1 MRLTIVI
8 SHRNPFRT
16 EQVEMEDVE
25 RYELT
30 DDGLLVVFNTSPTE
44 TVPFRSNDG
53 HSEIDWMNATIIA
66 TRVGLQVDM
75 TQ

>member
-1 MRLTIVI
+1 MKLTIVI

-16 EQVEMEDVE
+16 EKIEMEDVNDY
-25 RYELT
+25 RLN
-30 DDGLLVVFNTSPTE
+30 DDGLLVTFNTSPSE

-53 HSEIDWMNATIIA
+53 IGEIDWMNTTIIA

-75 TQ
+75 TS